1 MFNDP
6 EIIHKIE
13 TMTRV
18 SFLGVFGAV
27 AKYLYDVTNDK
38 KNFTW
43 FSFMSFCLMAAFASN
58 VTNEFIPQDTQYRDG
73 IIMMV
78 GYSCLQVLGAFE
90 NRVTQYIKEKKD

>member
-6 EIIHKIE
+6 EFINKLE
-13 TMTRV
+13 VMVRV
-18 SFLGVFGAV
+18 SFLGVFGAA
-27 AKYLYDVTNDK
+27 AKYLYDVTNDA

-43 FSFMSFCLMAAFASN
+43 FSFLSFCLMAAFASN
-58 VTNEFIPQDTQYRDG
+58 VTNEFIPQDTEYRDG

-90 NRVTQYIKEKKD
+90 NRVTQHIRGKD